1 MWKGAGKMKSKAGS
15 GFKFLLALSVAAGAA
30 WAVAA
35 ADSVDRPAEKAATVV
50 TTASE
55 KEADGTPKT
64 WVLVLAGVGVIGWA
78 ALRRLRKG

>member
-1 MWKGAGKMKSKAGS
+1 MKCKAGS
-15 GFKFLLALSVAAGAA
+15 GFKVLLALSVAAGAA
-30 WAVAA
+30 WAVAG
-35 ADSVDRPAEKAATVV
+35 ADSVGRPAEKTATVV

-55 KEADGTPKT
+55 AETDGTPKT